1 MLITIV
7 KPTKNNTPIEKNAN
21 DIRTPWRI
29 QHNFH
34 NIILQGA
41 GLKVLSDHFYTR
53 TFLFLRHCPIIQI
66 FSVKHVFGET
76 CFAEDYHFCL
86 WAPLYLCKCEQ
97 HLMIRSLTKKK
108 FQS

>member
-41 GLKVLSDHFYTR
+41 GL
-53 TFLFLRHCPIIQI
+53 
-66 FSVKHVFGET
+66 
-76 CFAEDYHFCL
+76 
-86 WAPLYLCKCEQ
+86 
-97 HLMIRSLTKKK
+97 
-108 FQS
+108 